1 MSWITYLFDRIKKVF
16 EVPMF
21 TGCKTVS
28 DPTLAT
34 TVQPSLAIIQ
44 RMSLS
49 KTTKESTHPFATRG
63 IIRDMLRVVVSLS
76 LVLWSAMSTS
86 ADCPSRVL

>member
-1 MSWITYLFDRIKKVF
+1 MSRITYLFDWIKKVF

-21 TGCKTVS
+21 TGCKNAS

-34 TVQPSLAIIQ
+34 TVQPSLVIIQ

-49 KTTKESTHPFATRG
+49 VKYHKSVYPFATRG
-63 IIRDMLRVVVSLS
+63 IDKDTVRVAVSLS
-76 LVLWSAMSTS
+76 LVSGLTMS